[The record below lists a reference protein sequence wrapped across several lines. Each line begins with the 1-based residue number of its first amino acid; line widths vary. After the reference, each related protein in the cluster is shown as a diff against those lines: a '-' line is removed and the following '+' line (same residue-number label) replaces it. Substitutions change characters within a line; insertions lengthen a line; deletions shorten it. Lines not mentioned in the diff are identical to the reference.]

1 MSYNGD
7 ANRDRMG
14 LIYGPDGITYAN
26 RAEIPLPVGAVRWFL
41 DGAAMLEHLND
52 LRAVRVK
59 VICEGCG
66 SDAQARPRDVQG
78 DLFVACE
85 HRPSGGRV
93 HRGQALDVEPLLLAL
108 GWGFRC
114 TDCGERLEGNN
125 DPGAT
130 VFTVRCPCTRRVY
143 TLPRA

>member
-1 MSYNGD
+1 M
-7 ANRDRMG
+7 
-14 LIYGPDGITYAN
+14 IYAPDGVTHAN
-26 RAEIPLPVGAVRWFL
+26 QQTIPMPGGAVRWFL
-41 DGAAMLEHLND
+41 DGWSLLMHLND

-66 SDAQARPRDVQG
+66 SDAMAQPREIQG
-78 DLFVACE
+78 DVFVACE

-93 HRGQALDVEPLLLAL
+93 RGQGLEVEPLLLSL

-114 TDCGERLEGNN
+114 TDCGARLTGDN
-125 DPGAT
+125 DRRAT
-130 VFTVRCPCTRRVY
+130 AFEVTCPCTKRVY

>member
-1 MSYNGD
+1 MT
-7 ANRDRMG
+7 
-14 LIYGPDGITYAN
+14 LYGPDGITYAN
-26 RAEIPLPVGAVRWFL
+26 QQTLDLPVGAVRWFI
-41 DGAAMLEHLND
+41 DGTAMLLHLND

-66 SDAQARPRDVQG
+66 SDATATVRDVQG
-78 DLFVACE
+78 DVFIACQ

-93 HRGQALDVEPLLLAL
+93 TRGQNLEVEPLLLAL

-114 TDCGERLEGNN
+114 TDCGARLTGNN
-125 DPGAT
+125 DPRAT
-130 VFTVRCPCTRRVY
+130 TFAVSCPCTTRVY